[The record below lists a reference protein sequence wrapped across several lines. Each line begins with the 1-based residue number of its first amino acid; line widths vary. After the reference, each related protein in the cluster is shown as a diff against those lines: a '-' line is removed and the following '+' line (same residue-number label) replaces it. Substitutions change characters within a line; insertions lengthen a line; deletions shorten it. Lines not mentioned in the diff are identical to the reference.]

1 MELLDESSVK
11 IAINIIGTI
20 MTVITTIV
28 AIFSYKNN
36 SYNKKNHSGL

>member
-1 MELLDESSVK
+1 MEQLDESLVRIVVS
-11 IAINIIGTI
+11 IIGSI

-36 SYNKKNHSGL
+36 SYNKQY